1 MRKFFLIIFCSC
13 VLIGCEK
20 EFFVIEEKEQKSYR
34 DVSTKKTEWDY
45 DNSFIPFEMN
55 GKLFAIDREK
65 TSFSYSYYLHVFDN
79 TNQKWIYVTNFDWSE
94 DLISSVVGLNDKII
108 IVSGSKFGVFS
119 FDGNEMKEGSTEQ
132 YWSNS
137 ERDFIYAIADS
148 SSYVVFDESG
158 FAHYGNVSSSYFSSP
173 NKKYIGAIFKDYVD
187 IEGVNYA
194 VSENGLY
201 VSGSGITSWSKIL
214 SPKENKIFLGVF
226 NYKGSYAIAEYNDTS
241 QYVNILAYEN
251 GGDIATDT

>member
-1 MRKFFLIIFCSC
+1 N
-13 VLIGCEK
+13 
-20 EFFVIEEKEQKSYR
+20 
-34 DVSTKKTEWDY
+34 
-45 DNSFIPFEMN
+45 NSFIPFEMN

-65 TSFSYSYYLHVFDN
+65 TSFSHPYYLNVFDN
-79 TNQKWIYVTNFDWSE
+79 ANQKWIYVTHFDWSE

-137 ERDFIYAIADS
+137 QRDFIYAIADS
-148 SSYVVFDESG
+148 NSYVVFDESG
-158 FAHYGNVSSSYFSSP
+158 YALYENASSSYISSP
-173 NKKYIGAIFKDYVD
+173 NKKYIGAIFNDYVD
-187 IEGVNYA
+187 IDGVNYA
-194 VSENGLY
+194 VSETGLY

-241 QYVNILAYEN
+241 QYV
-251 GGDIATDT
+251 